1 MAANPIA
8 FSCNTSSYQVASSD
22 AVTSSLYEYNIVT
35 GVRSVVATLD
45 HYVNAIG
52 YNSVDNLIWGYAP
65 NTGEVVRIDAAGVV
79 TPFIIPNLP
88 VNAYNVGDVMNGGY
102 LFLYAQNTSTYF
114 VVDINPARTAT
125 YLKLVDPTLAYALEA
140 APFGTTMTAL
150 AITDWS
156 YNPQTGLFYTLQ
168 NGSAKI
174 TTLNPVTGEI
184 IIATTA
190 VSGDNI
196 TADAAGFGATF
207 LDNTGN
213 LYAFSNASGRFYR
226 INIAANT
233 AVFMSTSTPSSA
245 NDGARCNL
253 ADVIPSVPFACST
266 SSYQVVGEGSFS
278 RLYEY
283 DIVSGVRSS
292 VALLDHY
299 VNAIGFNNVD
309 NLIWGYAPNT
319 NEVVRIDAAGTVT
332 PYIIPN
338 LPPSAYN
345 VGDVMNGGYLFL
357 YAQGSPSYFVVDI
370 DPSRTATYLKLVDPT
385 AAYVLEAAP
394 FGTMMTAIGITDWS
408 YNPQTGL
415 FYTLQNGTAAITTLN
430 PTTGEIIIAATPVS
444 GASITSD
451 AAAFGATFL
460 DNAGNLYAFSNGTGK
475 FYKINL
481 ASNTATFM
489 STSTPSGA
497 NDGARCN
504 LAEVTPAVPFAC
516 TTSSYQV
523 ASTASSLPSTLYQYN
538 ISTGLRTSVATLD
551 RYVNAIG
558 YNNVDNL
565 MWGYAPN
572 TNEVARIDASGAVA
586 GFVIPNLP
594 KISYNVGDVMN
605 GGYLFLYSQNIGSF
619 YVVDVNPARPAT
631 YLKLVDPTAGY
642 VAEAAPYGTT
652 MSAMSISDWSYNP
665 KDGLFYALQS
675 FTAILATLD
684 PTTGTVVRKAE
695 AVTAT
700 GANIAG
706 DAQSGFGATFLDNE
720 GSLYVFA
727 NGSGNSYRINAAA
740 NTAVLMSTSIASIAN
755 DGARCNLAAPIPL
768 PVTLISFTAEK
779 NGSENPSAMLKWT
792 TSLETNSDHFEIER
806 SETGKNWANIGYV
819 ISNGESTAII
829 DYSFKDMQPKS
840 GENLYRLRMVDKDGT
855 FAFSRIQSVTFDSK
869 NSDLS
874 VYPNPSA
881 DKLFIR
887 DFNTV
892 KDISM
897 SSLSGIIVYKSASFA
912 SGNGFVDTSRFS
924 QGMYIVKISRV
935 NGTTTM
941 HKIVVSK

>member
-1 MAANPIA
+1 MKIYKKSSKATRWLRTCSFIPMLALPLFANAQQASQGNTTVFGGAEITVFGAHNFVTGGSGTQPGIVKTIRTSPFGVLKFGPAATQSAANDANHVDGYVSKIGNTA
-8 FSCNTSSYQVASSD
+8 FTFPTGNGTDLRTLSISAPSTTTSQVTVAWFNGNPGTVNDPSD
-22 AVTSSLYEYNIVT
+22 ASTHSISSLDGTLISVSQAGFWDWIPVT
-35 GVRSVVATLD
+35 GSFSGLTVTASIPDLTAYSAAADLRLAGWNGTQWVSLSATG
-45 HYVNAIG
+45 NATG
-52 YNSVDNLIWGYAP
+52 
-65 NTGEVVRIDAAGVV
+65 NTEGSTISG
-79 TPFIIPNLP
+79 TIP
-88 VNAYNVGDVMNGGY
+88 
-102 LFLYAQNTSTYF
+102 
-114 VVDINPARTAT
+114 AT
-125 YLKLVDPTLAYALEA
+125 
-140 APFGTTMTAL
+140 GTISAL
-150 AITDWS
+150 AIGSVTPLATD
-156 YNPQTGLFYTLQ
+156 P
-168 NGSAKI
+168 
-174 TTLNPVTGEI
+174 
-184 IIATTA
+184 
-190 VSGDNI
+190 
-196 TADAAGFGATF
+196 
-207 LDNTGN
+207 
-213 LYAFSNASGRFYR
+213 
-226 INIAANT
+226 
-233 AVFMSTSTPSSA
+233 
-245 NDGARCNL
+245 
-253 ADVIPSVPFACST
+253 VPFACST

-283 DIVSGVRSS
+283 DIVTGVRNS

-319 NEVVRIDAAGTVT
+319 NELVRIDASGTVT
-332 PYIIPN
+332 PYVIPN
-338 LPPSAYN
+338 LPQSAYN

-357 YAQGSPSYFVVDI
+357 YAQASASYYVVDI
-370 DPSRTATYLKLVDPT
+370 NPSRTATYLKLVDPT
-385 AAYVLEAAP
+385 AAYALETAP
-394 FGTMMTAIGITDWS
+394 FGTNITPIGITDWS

-430 PTTGEIIIAATPVS
+430 PTTGELVIASTPVS
-444 GASITSD
+444 GAGITSD

-523 ASTASSLPSTLYQYN
+523 ASTGSSVPSTLYQYN

-586 GFVIPNLP
+586 GFIIPNLP
-594 KISYNVGDVMN
+594 KISFNVGDVMN
-605 GGYLFLYSQNIGSF
+605 GGYLFLYSQNNSNF

-642 VAEAAPYGTT
+642 ALEAAPYGTA
-652 MSAMSISDWSYNP
+652 MSALAISDWSYNP

-675 FTAILATLD
+675 FTAVLATLN
-684 PTTGTVVRKAE
+684 PATGAVSVKPASVVS
-695 AVTAT
+695 T

-720 GSLYVFA
+720 GNLYVFA
-727 NGSGNSYRINAAA
+727 NGSGNFYRIDAAA
-740 NTAVLMSTSIASIAN
+740 NTALLMSTSIASIAN

-768 PVTLISFTAEK
+768 PVTLVSFTVEK
-779 NGSENPSAMLKWT
+779 NGSENPSAVLRWS
-792 TSLETNSDHFEIER
+792 TSSETNSDHFEIER
-806 SETGKNWANIGYV
+806 SETGKNWANIGNV
-819 ISNGESTAII
+819 LSSGESTALLS
-829 DYSFKDMQPKS
+829 YSFKDNEPKS
-840 GENLYRLRMVDKDGT
+840 GENLYRLRMVDRDGT
-855 FAFSRIQSVTFDSK
+855 FAYSRIQSVTFDGRDT
-869 NSDLS
+869 DLS

-887 DFNTV
+887 DYSTV
-892 KDISM
+892 KYVAVSN
-897 SSLSGIIVYKSASFA
+897 LSGVAVYKSTSFA
-912 SGNGFVDTSRFS
+912 SGNGFIDLTNLS
-924 QGMYIVKISRV
+924 QGMYIVRISRT
-935 NGTTTM
+935 NGTIST
-941 HKIVVSK
+941 HKVVVGQ